1 MLLIRYFDPSDGH
14 ARVGIDVDGIL
25 LALPVGSMSE
35 LLRRSLAEIRS
46 ILADPGNAVDPGVVR
61 LCPID
66 GRTEVWASGVTYRRS
81 REARI
86 AESVDGDVYSRVY
99 NAQRPE
105 LFFKSAAWRV
115 VTDGEPIGARL
126 DSEITV
132 PEPELA
138 VLANAFGELVG
149 YTVCADVSSRDI
161 EGANPLY
168 LPQAKIFAGSCAL
181 ATGVRP
187 AWEVPGDRLGIR
199 CTIHRGDDVVWDA
212 VTDTGELTR
221 TPKELLSWLFRADR
235 FPDGVM
241 LSTGTG
247 IVPDLGVGRLDGDV
261 VTIAIDQVG
270 VLRNPVRRG
279 LAAFG
284 WLTEP
289 RQPAGGRSTP
299 R

>member
-1 MLLIRYFDPSDGH
+1 MLLIRYRDPRNGH
-14 ARVGIDVDGIL
+14 ARVGVDIDGIPH
-25 LALPVGSMSE
+25 ALPVGSMSE
-35 LLRRSLAEIRS
+35 LLRHPLAEIRS
-46 ILADPGNAVDPGVVR
+46 MLASPVGPVAPDAVR

-105 LFFKSAAWRV
+105 LFFKSVAWRV

-149 YTVCADVSSRDI
+149 YTICADVSSRDI

-168 LPQAKIFAGSCAL
+168 LPQAKIYAGSCAL
-181 ATGVRP
+181 AAGVRP
-187 AWEVPGDRLGIR
+187 AWEVHGDRLTIT
-199 CTIHRGDDVVWDA
+199 CTIRRGDDVVWDA
-212 VTDTGELTR
+212 ATHTGEMTR
-221 TPKELLSWLFRADR
+221 TPTELLTWLYRADR
-235 FPDGVM
+235 FPDGVV

-247 IVPDLGVGRLDGDV
+247 IVPDLGVGLLDGDV

-270 VLRNPVRRG
+270 LLRNPVRRG

-284 WLTEP
+284 WLTKP
-289 RQPAGGRSTP
+289 RPPAGEWSTAG
-299 R
+299 